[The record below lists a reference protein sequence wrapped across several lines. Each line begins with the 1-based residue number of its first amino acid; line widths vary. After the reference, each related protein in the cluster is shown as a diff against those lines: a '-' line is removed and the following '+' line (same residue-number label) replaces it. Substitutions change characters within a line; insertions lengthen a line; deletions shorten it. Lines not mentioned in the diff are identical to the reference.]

1 MKFMNLALEIAKK
14 SDIDLP
20 IAAVI
25 VKNDEII
32 ATAHNLKEKENN
44 STLHA
49 ELVAINEAH
58 KKLNSKILDGCEI
71 YVTLEPCPMCMWA
84 ILNSRIEKLYFGA
97 YDFKY
102 GAGGSVLDL
111 KKLANSKIE
120 IQGGV
125 VEEECEALIKDY
137 FKGLRDEK

>member
-20 IAAVI
+20 IGAVI
-25 VKNDEII
+25 VKNGEIV
-32 ATAHNLKEKENN
+32 ATAHNLKEKESN

-84 ILNSRIEKLYFGA
+84 IINARIEKLYFGA

-111 KKLANSKIE
+111 KKIANSKIE
-120 IQGGV
+120 IKGGIL
-125 VEEECEALIKDY
+125 EEECESLIKGY

>member
-20 IAAVI
+20 IGAVI
-25 VKNDEII
+25 VKNGEIV
-32 ATAHNLKEKENN
+32 ATAHNLKEKESN

-84 ILNSRIEKLYFGA
+84 IINARIEKLYFGA

-111 KKLANSKIE
+111 KKIANSKIE
-120 IQGGV
+120 IKGGIL
-125 VEEECEALIKDY
+125 EDECESLIKGY